1 MIVTTDDGSFGRK
14 GFTTEPVEEILRE
27 KKIKLVQGHADLK

>member
-14 GFTTEPVEEILRE
+14 DLQTEPVEEILRE
-27 KKIKLVQGHADLK
+27 KKIKLVHMHAT